1 MNSEKQNQADVSLD
15 RTLRQ
20 WRVDAT
26 LPAHFNERVWQKIAR
41 EEAHAPA
48 TLWARITGWVSQ
60 ALARPSL
67 AIAYLSMLLLSGLL
81 AGYWHA
87 RLDNAQ
93 AAEDLSARYV
103 RLIDPYQMPRH

>member
-1 MNSEKQNQADVSLD
+1 MNPEKQTQADASLD

-20 WRVDAT
+20 WQVDAT
-26 LPAHFNERVWQKIAR
+26 LPPRFNERVWQRIAR
-41 EEAHAPA
+41 EEAQTPA
-48 TLWARITGWVSQ
+48 TLWAQLTSWVSQ

-67 AIAYLSMLLLSGLL
+67 AVAYLALLMLSGLL

-87 RLDNAQ
+87 RHDNAQ
-93 AAEDLSARYV
+93 AAEELSTRYV